1 METVFAAGKF
11 KIVQADRRFGV
22 VLAGREVDWFPRYED
37 ASKLVQD
44 LAVSSSVHPDDEM
57 IGSRKFCPADAG
69 NGQIVVVVA
78 RSSNGYIV
86 QPAGTTRRFE
96 VSPDVLS
103 DPGRW

>member
-1 METVFAAGKF
+1 
-11 KIVQADRRFGV
+11 
-22 VLAGREVDWFPRYED
+22 
-37 ASKLVQD
+37 
-44 LAVSSSVHPDDEM
+44 M

-86 QPAGTTRRFE
+86 QPVGTTRRFE

-103 DPGRW
+103 DPGKW